1 MRFELCLQMVMSRL
15 RVAFVIV
22 QILLRFRVLQLD
34 SKDVVWFFF
43 RFGWVLFLWRELAD
57 RRLELAWR
65 DLSGFG
71 VGSIKILSVVRVQRG
86 ALTF

>member
-34 SKDVVWFFF
+34 SKDVVWFIFF
-43 RFGWVLFLWRELAD
+43 SLVGFHF
-57 RRLELAWR
+57 
-65 DLSGFG
+65 SGGNSQTG
-71 VGSIKILSVVRVQRG
+71 V
-86 ALTF
+86 

>member
-34 SKDVVWFFF
+34 SKDVVCFFSVWLGFISLAGTRRQAF
-43 RFGWVLFLWRELAD
+43 RACLAGSKWVRCRFD
-57 RRLELAWR
+57 Q
-65 DLSGFG
+65 D
-71 VGSIKILSVVRVQRG
+71 
-86 ALTF
+86 T